1 MINKMSLYSFA
12 EVFHG
17 CKQSADFFIR
27 YITRSAYMA
36 SPVKKQNDSKIYVIL
51 ENLSPRDADIIQ
63 NLREEN
69 KFDIET
75 FREHLVDK
83 RGLMMT
89 YILRKIHKL
98 KNVIILGIDHSDENP
113 TKRFN
118 KMYDTLV
125 DHLENGKNMY
135 YYGFHLGYD
144 SEGPQKNILDR
155 DLKQKFK
162 IKTFGMFSPRI
173 KAILLLIDQKMPK
186 SVGKRFKLEN
196 EAFSEHPES
205 YFVSDISETI
215 PSSKLEQKCK
225 QINRSFIMKSP
236 NHVFFRQAG
245 IWFAVYL
252 QDKVDSIIDYYCS
265 SEIYD
270 YLVYLP
276 KAEYLT

>member
-1 MINKMSLYSFA
+1 MSLYTFA

-27 YITRSAYMA
+27 YI
-36 SPVKKQNDSKIYVIL
+36 KKQTEPQIYVIL
-51 ENLSPRDADIIQ
+51 ENLSPRDATIIQ

-98 KNVIILGIDHSDENP
+98 KNVIILGIDYSDENP
-113 TKRFN
+113 NKRFN

-125 DHLENGKNMY
+125 DHLKNGKNMY

-144 SEGPQKNILDR
+144 SEGPQKNILNR
-155 DLKQKFK
+155 ELNQKFK
-162 IKTFGMFSPRI
+162 IKTFGMFSPKI
-173 KAILLLIDQKMPK
+173 KSILLLINQKMPK
-186 SVGKRFKLEN
+186 SLGKRFKLEN
-196 EAFSEHPES
+196 EIFSEHPES
-205 YFVSDISETI
+205 YFVSDISDEI
-215 PSSKLEQKCK
+215 PSSNLEQKCK
-225 QINRSFIMKSP
+225 QIRGSFIVKSP
-236 NHVFFRQAG
+236 RYAFFRQAG
-245 IWFAVYL
+245 IWFTVYL

-265 SEIYD
+265 SDIYD

-276 KAEYLT
+276 KAEYLI